1 MIHSVT
7 RAGLCLLIG
16 MSGSVGALP
25 RLAAQDR
32 AAVISTAKDPV
43 EAAHLEFSLS
53 PEELDAL
60 RDQTFD
66 LLLKSGKK
74 EAGGTVKEF
83 LRSKLLRDRFRSIEY
98 IAAGKKAARKI
109 PTDLVFQLEQGET
122 VYQVAY
128 LPTQKFHVLID
139 LKKRNAAVAEK
150 LAASGQRFW
159 EPLTPEDQVKY
170 VAEGKEL
177 LAKTVAH
184 FPTLPLQLHETQY
197 FLFLSDMPAAQV
209 KPYIQQL
216 DKMNEA
222 LGQSF
227 GFAPGH
233 NVWRGKAVV
242 AVFVEQAAFAEFES
256 AIMNTTAPSG
266 VQGLCHQVSD
276 GRVTVACYRGN
287 SPEFLG
293 AVLVHETAHG
303 YMHRYKSTTFVPIW
317 LNEGIADWIAG
328 VAVPSSPEITRR
340 QQEAA
345 GLLKQSGT
353 FGGQFFEADRL
364 ERWKY
369 GAGSAMVQQM
379 IQANPQLFQLF
390 FNGIK
395 EGLTWQD
402 SLMRAYGMTPEE
414 LARGYG
420 RTIGVPNLTP

>member
-1 MIHSVT
+1 MKCFT
-7 RAGLCLLIG
+7 CLGLWLLFAGAGISESLPQLL
-16 MSGSVGALP
+16 
-25 RLAAQDR
+25 AQNR
-32 AAVISTAKDPV
+32 PVISTAKDPV
-43 EAAHLEFSLS
+43 EAAHLEFSLN

-60 RDQTFD
+60 RDQTWT
-66 LLLKSGKK
+66 LLLKNGKK
-74 EAGGTVKEF
+74 EEDGTLREF
-83 LRSKLLRDRFRSIEY
+83 LRGKQLRDRFRSIEY
-98 IAAGKKAARKI
+98 IASGKKSSRKI
-109 PTDLVFQLEQGET
+109 PSEQVFQLEQGET
-122 VYQVAY
+122 IYEVAF
-128 LPTQKFHVLID
+128 LPTQKYHVLID
-139 LKKRNAAVAEK
+139 VKKRNAAVAEK

-159 EPLTPEDQVKY
+159 EPISPTDQQKY
-170 VAEGKEL
+170 VDEGKEL
-177 LAKTVAH
+177 LAKAVAH

-227 GFAPGH
+227 GFPPGH

-242 AVFVEQAAFAEFES
+242 AVFVTEAAFAEFER
-256 AIMNTTAPSG
+256 AIMDNDNSSG
-266 VQGLCHQVSD
+266 AQGLCHQVSD
-276 GRVTVACYRGN
+276 GRVVVACYRGD

-303 YMHRYKSTTFVPIW
+303 YMHRYKSTTHIPVW

-353 FGGQFFEADRL
+353 FGKQFFEADRL
-364 ERWKY
+364 ERWQY
-369 GAGSAMVQQM
+369 GAGSAIVQQM

-420 RTIGVPNLTP
+420 RTIGVPGLTP

>member
-1 MIHSVT
+1 MKFTIHW
-7 RAGLCLLIG
+7 GLWLLIG
-16 MSGSVGALP
+16 GAWCFETHSHV
-25 RLAAQDR
+25 AAQNR
-32 AAVISTAKDPV
+32 PAVSTAKDPV
-43 EAAHLEFSLS
+43 EAAHLEFSLN

-60 RDQTFD
+60 RDQTWT
-66 LLLKSGKK
+66 LLLKNGKK
-74 EAGGTVKEF
+74 EEDATLREF
-83 LRSKLLRDRFRSIEY
+83 LRGKQLRDRFRSIEY
-98 IAAGKKAARKI
+98 IASGKKSSRKL
-109 PTDLVFQLEQGET
+109 PSEQVFQLEQGET
-122 VYQVAY
+122 IYEVAF
-128 LPTQKFHVLID
+128 LPTQKYHVLID
-139 LKKRNAAVAEK
+139 VKKRNAAVAEK

-159 EPLTPEDQVKY
+159 EPLSAEDQQKY
-170 VAEGKEL
+170 VDEGKEL
-177 LAKTVAH
+177 LAKAVAH

-227 GFAPGH
+227 GFPPGH

-242 AVFVEQAAFAEFES
+242 AVFVTEAAFAEFER
-256 AIMNTTAPSG
+256 AIMDNPASSG
-266 VQGLCHQVSD
+266 AQGLCHQVSD
-276 GRVTVACYRGN
+276 GRVVVACYRGD

-303 YMHRYKSTTFVPIW
+303 YMHRYKSTTHIPVW

-328 VAVPSSPEITRR
+328 VAVPSSPEISRR

-353 FGGQFFEADRL
+353 FGKQFFEADRL
-364 ERWKY
+364 ERWQY

-420 RTIGVPNLTP
+420 RSIGVPSLTP

>member
-1 MIHSVT
+1 MLHLIT
-7 RAGLCLLIG
+7 RAGLWLLIG
-16 MSGSVGALP
+16 IAWSVGSIP
-25 RLAAQDR
+25 QLAAQDR
-32 AAVISTAKDPV
+32 AAVIATAKDPV

-60 RDQTFD
+60 RDQTFS
-66 LLLKSGKK
+66 LLLKNGKK
-74 EAGGTVKEF
+74 EEGGTLREF
-83 LRSKLLRDRFRSIEY
+83 LRSKQLRDRFRSIEY
-98 IAAGKKAARKI
+98 IAAGKKVARKI
-109 PTDLVFQLEQGET
+109 PTDQLFQLEQGET
-122 VYQVAY
+122 VYQVAF

-139 LKKRNAAVAEK
+139 VKKRNAAVSEK
-150 LAASGQRFW
+150 LASSGERFW
-159 EPLTPEDQVKY
+159 DPLSAEEQLKY
-170 VAEGKEL
+170 VNEGKEL
-177 LAKTVAH
+177 LAKAVAH

-242 AVFVEQAAFAEFES
+242 AVFVTQEAFAEFES
-256 AIMNTTAPSG
+256 AIMNNTAPSG

-276 GRVTVACYRGN
+276 GRVVVACYRGN

-303 YMHRYKSTTFVPIW
+303 YMHRYKSTTHIPIW

-345 GLLKQSGT
+345 GLLKQSGS
-353 FGGQFFEADRL
+353 FGGQFFGASSL
-364 ERWKY
+364 ERWQY
-369 GAGSAMVQQM
+369 GAGSAIVQQM
-379 IQANPQLFQLF
+379 IQTNPQQFQLF

-402 SLMRAYGMTPEE
+402 SLLRAYGMTPEE

>member
-1 MIHSVT
+1 MFPIIT
-7 RAGLCLLIG
+7 RAGLCLIVAVCW
-16 MSGSVGALP
+16 SVESLP
-25 RLAAQDR
+25 QLAAQPR
-32 AAVISTAKDPV
+32 PAASTAKDPV

-53 PEELDAL
+53 PDELDAL

-66 LLLKSGKK
+66 LLLKNGKK
-74 EAGGTVKEF
+74 EVGGTLREF
-83 LRSKLLRDRFRSIEY
+83 LRSKQLRDRFRSIEY
-98 IAAGKKAARKI
+98 IASGKKSPRKI
-109 PTDLVFQLEQGET
+109 PTDQVFQLEQGET
-122 VYQVAY
+122 VYEVAF
-128 LPTQKFHVLID
+128 LPTQKYHVLID
-139 LKKRNAAVAEK
+139 TKKRNAAVAEK

-159 EPLTPEDQVKY
+159 EPLTPDDQLKY
-170 VAEGKEL
+170 VNEGKEL
-177 LAKTVAH
+177 LAKAVTH

-242 AVFVEQAAFAEFES
+242 AVFVTEAAFAEFEQ
-256 AIMNTTAPSG
+256 AIMNNTVPSG

-276 GRVTVACYRGN
+276 GRVVVACYRGN

-303 YMHRYKSTTFVPIW
+303 YMHRYKSTTHIPVW

-345 GLLKQSGT
+345 SLLKQSGT
-353 FGGQFFEADRL
+353 FGKQFFEANSL
-364 ERWKY
+364 ERWQY
-369 GAGSAMVQQM
+369 GAGSAIVQQM
-379 IQANPQLFQLF
+379 IQSNPQLFQLF

-414 LARGYG
+414 LSRGYG
-420 RTIGVPNLTP
+420 RTIGVPNLSP